1 MRPPYSDEERS
12 RRIWLFAPL
21 RIFFADD
28 RVIQSSGADSMKNI
42 PERAETKI
50 SVAERRC
57 LSSGCVL
64 ITLKATEKSPAFSL
78 SKGK

>member
-1 MRPPYSDEERS
+1 MRPPHIDEERRRS
-12 RRIWLFAPL
+12 RYFAPL

-28 RVIQSSGADSMKNI
+28 RATQSSGADSMKNI

-50 SVAERRC
+50 SVADRRK
-57 LSSGCVL
+57 LASGCVL
-64 ITLKATEKSPAFSL
+64 ITLKATEKFPAFSL

>member
-1 MRPPYSDEERS
+1 MRPPQSDEERS

-28 RVIQSSGADSMKNI
+28 CVTESPGASRMKNI
-42 PERAETKI
+42 PEPAETKI
-50 SVAERRC
+50 SVADRRR

-64 ITLKATEKSPAFSL
+64 ITLKATEKYPAFSL

>member
-1 MRPPYSDEERS
+1 M
-12 RRIWLFAPL
+12 FAPL

-28 RVIQSSGADSMKNI
+28 CVTESPGASRMKNI
-42 PERAETKI
+42 PEPAETKI
-50 SVAERRC
+50 SVADRRR

-64 ITLKATEKSPAFSL
+64 ITLKATEKYPAFSL

>member
-1 MRPPYSDEERS
+1 MRPPHRDEER
-12 RRIWLFAPL
+12 RRIWSFAPL

-28 RVIQSSGADSMKNI
+28 CAASSGADSMKNI

-50 SVAERRC
+50 SVADRRC

-64 ITLKATEKSPAFSL
+64 ITLKATERTPAFSL